1 MLSTVEL
8 TGSIKTGSL
17 LNKLTDVRT
26 KLHKLVLSGN
36 LFFYLSFY
44 SKKIPASSIA
54 KIMYRSSNK
63 RIAKVTKKGVIKAL
77 KKGKCKITVK
87 TSDGKKKVIIVKVK

>member
-1 MLSTVEL
+1 MK
-8 TGSIKTGSL
+8 KTKVTLKKG
-17 LNKLTDVRT
+17 K
-26 KLHKLVLSGN
+26 KYKIEA
-36 LFFYLSFY
+36 
-44 SKKIPASSIA
+44 KKIPASSPA

>member
-1 MLSTVEL
+1 M
-8 TGSIKTGSL
+8 
-17 LNKLTDVRT
+17 
-26 KLHKLVLSGN
+26 
-36 LFFYLSFY
+36 
-44 SKKIPASSIA
+44 A

-77 KKGKCKITVK
+77 KKGKCKINVK

>member
-1 MLSTVEL
+1 MKEKNV
-8 TGSIKTGSL
+8 SL
-17 LNKLTDVRT
+17 K
-26 KLHKLVLSGN
+26 KGKK
-36 LFFYLSFY
+36 YKIQA
-44 SKKIPASSIA
+44 KKIPASSTA